1 MAAMKPIA
9 LTTSVTL
16 DRDTHMG
23 TTCLI
28 NASGGFTITLPEAT
42 GSGDVYKFYVQTTL
56 TASATIAAL
65 TTDIMQGVAVVSTT
79 NTAGTVGTSATS
91 DKLVMNGSTTG
102 GLVGSWI
109 ELEDVVDGAWKVNAG
124 LVASGSFATPFSAT

>member
-1 MAAMKPIA
+1 MALKPIV
-9 LTTSVTL
+9 LTTNVSL

-23 TTCLI
+23 TLNII
-28 NASGGFTITLPEAT
+28 NAAGGFTVTLPEAT

-65 TTDIMQGVAVVSTT
+65 TTDIMQGVAIVSTT
-79 NTAGTVGTSATS
+79 NTAGTVCTSATS
-91 DKLVMNGSTTG
+91 DKLVMNGSTQG
-102 GLVGSWI
+102 GLVGSWVD
-109 ELEDVVDGAWKVNAG
+109 LEDAVDGAWRVSAG